1 MKTKLTKQP
10 EPEIEQDE
18 EEVDVESSGPAIAAA
33 KKSKMAVI
41 AASSILITVVI
52 YVMFFKGEK
61 KDEKLEEVVAP
72 KGARVAPSDEG
83 KSPFELE
90 APEKAKDE
98 DANILAKPATPE
110 VPTLP
115 ELPAGMVAQEPLAP
129 ADAAKAGPAGTAG
142 PQAGAQQ
149 VLPDL
154 RGDQTAQQQQ
164 ADQQGQRAVAS
175 AGSDRAGDSLSGRG
189 QDAEPAPAKSK
200 ELDPRYA
207 PIIVFAGTATGTPGR
222 GVGYEDNIVQ
232 LDKDAINQLQKSP
245 TGTAATYIADRAHT
259 IAQGKLLT
267 AVLETAIDTQL
278 PGSVRGIISRDVYA
292 EAGDE
297 VLIPRGSRLYGAYST
312 QVVRGQG
319 RVQIGWTRLIRP
331 DGVDLK
337 IAFNAS
343 DQFGRSGIYGDIDNK
358 YSAVVAGALLTSVL
372 AVGAVAAAQ
381 QFLGNDA
388 DTTTTT
394 NASTGSSTTT
404 GSATNQA
411 MYDVSKN
418 IMDTVGTV
426 VGNAVN
432 STPVIRVPQG
442 TRITVVVNSDINV
455 PALRKKR

>member
-1 MKTKLTKQP
+1 MKTKITKKP
-10 EPEIEQDE
+10 DPEIEQDE
-18 EEVDVESSGPAIAAA
+18 EEVDVESGGPAIASA
-33 KKSKMAVI
+33 KKSKVAVI
-41 AASSILITVVI
+41 AASAILITVVV
-52 YVMFFKGEK
+52 YVMFFKGDK
-61 KDEKLEEVVAP
+61 KSEKLEEVVAP
-72 KGARVAPSDEG
+72 RGERVAPSEEG

-98 DANILAKPATPE
+98 DVNILAKPATPE

-115 ELPAGMVAQEPLAP
+115 ELPAGMAAQDPLVLENAATKAAP
-129 ADAAKAGPAGTAG
+129 QLET
-142 PQAGAQQ
+142 QQ
-149 VLPDL
+149 VLPDQ
-154 RGDQTAQQQQ
+154 RGAQTGQQQQ
-164 ADQQGQRAVAS
+164 DQQGRNVAS
-175 AGSDRAGDSLSGRG
+175 TGSDRDRDLDRDSSSNR
-189 QDAEPAPAKSK
+189 DRDRDSDSAPKSK
-200 ELDPRYA
+200 ELDPRYS
-207 PIIVFAGTATGTPGR
+207 PIIVFSGTAAGAPAR

-232 LDKDAINQLQKSP
+232 LNKDSINQLQKSP

-358 YSAVVAGALLTSVL
+358 YSSVVAGALLTSIL
-372 AVGAVAAAQ
+372 AVGTVAAAQ
-381 QFLGNDA
+381 EFLNSDA

-394 NASTGSSTTT
+394 NAATGSTTTT

-411 MYDVSKN
+411 IYDVSKN

-455 PALRKKR
+455 PAMRKKI

>member
-10 EPEIEQDE
+10 DPEIEQDE
-18 EEVDVESSGPAIAAA
+18 EEVDVESGGPAIAAA

-41 AASSILITVVI
+41 AASSILITVVV

-61 KDEKLEEVVAP
+61 KSENLEEVVAP
-72 KGARVAPSDEG
+72 RGARVAPSDEG
-83 KSPFELE
+83 RSPFELD
-90 APEKAKDE
+90 APEKSKDE
-98 DANILAKPATPE
+98 DVNILAKPATPE

-115 ELPAGMVAQEPLAP
+115 TLPEGMAAQDPMTIVV
-129 ADAAKAGPAGTAG
+129 DAEKAGTQIATQPISDQRD
-142 PQAGAQQ
+142 QAF
-149 VLPDL
+149 
-154 RGDQTAQQQQ
+154 RQQQQ
-164 ADQQGQRAVAS
+164 DQQGGQAVVGG
-175 AGSDRAGDSLSGRG
+175 GSDVNRNQDSFSNQNRN
-189 QDAEPAPAKSK
+189 QDSESAPTKSK
-200 ELDPRYA
+200 ELDPRYS
-207 PIIVFAGTATGTPGR
+207 PIIVFSGTATGTPAR

-232 LDKDAINQLQKSP
+232 LDKDALNQLPKSQ
-245 TGTAATYIADRAHT
+245 TGTTATYIADRAHT

-358 YSAVVAGALLTSVL
+358 YSSVVAGALLTSIL
-372 AVGAVAAAQ
+372 AVGTVAAAQ
-381 QFLGNDA
+381 EFLSSDA

-394 NASTGSSTTT
+394 NAATGSTTTT

-411 MYDVSKN
+411 IYDVSKN

-455 PALRKKR
+455 PAMRKKR